1 MENQCY
7 FKWKYNCDDK
17 GELTKAGP
25 ARMESVI
32 RFSKEHKDNV
42 HVDLV
47 DRLGKNPEVT
57 IGCHRGCVSTYT
69 SQHHLSRH
77 KKREGCSSVS
87 AIEKATPL
95 RGTSILIQRE
105 LSFLRGVV

>member
-25 ARMESVI
+25 ARIESVI
-32 RFSKEHKDNV
+32 RFSKEYKDNV

-47 DRLGKNPEVT
+47 DRLRKNPELT
-57 IGCHRGCVSTYT
+57 MECHRSCVSTYT
-69 SQHHLSRH
+69 SQQHLSRH
-77 KKREGCSSVS
+77 RKREGCTSVS
-87 AIEKATPL
+87 ASQPL
-95 RGTSILIQRE
+95 KKQRR
-105 LSFLRGVV
+105 SDVPVF